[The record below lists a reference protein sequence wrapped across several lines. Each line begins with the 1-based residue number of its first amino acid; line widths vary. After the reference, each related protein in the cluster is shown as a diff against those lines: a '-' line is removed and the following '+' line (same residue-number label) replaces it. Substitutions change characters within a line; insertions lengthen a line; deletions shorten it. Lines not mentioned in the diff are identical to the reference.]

1 MREVFSCSD
10 CAAPVRYA
18 ETAESRFVVLN
29 ATPTGDAGSRARFAI
44 AAPGRVIRTQDT
56 IAFLLHRCPA
66 QLAPA
71 ADAPRR
77 DWVGH

>member
-1 MREVFSCSD
+1 MREISDCPD
-10 CAAPVRYA
+10 CAALVRYA
-18 ETAESRFVVLN
+18 ETAEGRFVVLN

-44 AAPGRVIRTQDT
+44 AAPGRVVRTHDT
-56 IAFLLHRCPA
+56 IAFVLHRCAA

>member
-18 ETAESRFVVLN
+18 ETAEGRFVVLD
-29 ATPTGDAGSRARFAI
+29 ALPTGDAGARARFAV
-44 AAPGRVIRTQDT
+44 AAPGRVVRTRDT
-56 IAFLLHRCPA
+56 IAVLLHRCPA

-71 ADAPRR
+71 ADARR
-77 DWVGH
+77 DWLGR

>member
-66 QLAPA
+66 QLGPA
-71 ADAPRR
+71 GDARR